1 MVRNLRIGI
10 DAMGGDYAP
19 EAVIKGVVE
28 AIPQLDSTTQI
39 VLFGDK
45 EAIEKCLKAEGYEG
59 QRVEIVPTTEVITMY
74 DHPAKAFQAKPD
86 SSIRKGFE
94 YLKAGKI
101 DGIASAGSTGAM
113 MAGAM
118 FTVGTTEG
126 VIRPAVSA
134 AIANVRGGY
143 TLLLDVGLNVDCKP
157 EVLAQYGIMGSIYAK
172 DLWGLESPK
181 VGLLNIGE
189 EESKGN
195 VATKAAYQMLSQTK
209 EINFVG
215 NIEGKDFYLGKADV
229 VVCDGFMGNVLLKLS
244 ESLRYIAKA
253 RKIND
258 EFLDN
263 LNYEIKGGTPALGV
277 NDVVI
282 VGHGSSS
289 VLALKNMVIQTELSI
304 KAGYAEDIRRA
315 FATKATAEEEK

>member
-1 MVRNLRIGI
+1 MRNLRIGI
-10 DAMGGDYAP
+10 DAMGGDFAP
-19 EAVIKGVVE
+19 AAVVKGVVE
-28 AIPQLDSTTQI
+28 AFSLLDESTRV

-45 EAIEKCLKAEGYEG
+45 EAIEECLKAEGYEG
-59 QRVEIVPTTEVITMY
+59 DRVEIVATTEVITMN
-74 DHPAKAFQAKPD
+74 DHPAKAFQSKPD

-94 YLKAGKI
+94 WLKAGKI

-157 EVLAQYGIMGSIYAK
+157 EVLHQYGIMGSIYAK
-172 DLWGLESPK
+172 DLWGLENPR

-195 VATKAAYQMLSQTK
+195 VAAKAAYQMLAAEES
-209 EINFVG
+209 INFVG
-215 NIEGKDFYLGKADV
+215 NIEGKDFYLGKVDV

-244 ESLRYIAKA
+244 ESLRFIAKA
-253 RKIND
+253 RKIED

-277 NDVVI
+277 GEVVI
-282 VGHGSSS
+282 VGHGASS
-289 VLALKNMVIQTELSI
+289 VLALKNMVHQTELSI
-304 KAGYAEDIRRA
+304 KAGYAEDIRKA
-315 FATKATAEEEK
+315 FAGRKTTAQE

>member
-1 MVRNLRIGI
+1 MSGLRIGV

-19 EAVIKGVVE
+19 EAVVKGVVE
-28 AIPQLDSTTQI
+28 ALPLLDATTRV

-45 EAIEKCLKAEGYEG
+45 EAIERCLKAEGYEG
-59 QRVEIVPTTEVITMY
+59 ERVEIVATTEVITMH
-74 DHPAKAFQAKPD
+74 DHPAKAFQSKPD

-157 EVLAQYGIMGSIYAK
+157 EVLHQYGIMGSIYAK
-172 DLWGLESPK
+172 DLWGLEAPR

-195 VATKAAYQMLSQTK
+195 AAAKAAYQMLAQEK
-209 EINFVG
+209 DINFVG
-215 NIEGKDFYLGKADV
+215 NIEGKEFYLGKADV
-229 VVCDGFMGNVLLKLS
+229 IVCDGFMGNVLLKLS
-244 ESLRYIAKA
+244 ESLRYIAKG
-253 RKIND
+253 RKIDD

-282 VGHGSSS
+282 VGHGSST
-289 VLALKNMVIQTELSI
+289 VLALRNMVHQTELSI
-304 KAGYAEDIRRA
+304 KSGYAKDIRDT
-315 FATKATAEEEK
+315 FAKRNTTAE

>member
-1 MVRNLRIGI
+1 
-10 DAMGGDYAP
+10 MGGDYAP
-19 EAVIKGVVE
+19 EAVVKGVVE
-28 AIPQLDSTTQI
+28 ALPLLDATTRV

-45 EAIEKCLKAEGYEG
+45 EAIERCLQAEGYEG
-59 QRVEIVPTTEVITMY
+59 ERVEIVATTEVITMH
-74 DHPAKAFQAKPD
+74 DHPAKAFQSKPD

-157 EVLAQYGIMGSIYAK
+157 EVLHQYGIMGSIYAK
-172 DLWGLESPK
+172 DLWGLEAPR

-195 VATKAAYQMLSQTK
+195 AAAKAAYKMLAEEK
-209 EINFVG
+209 AINFVG
-215 NIEGKDFYLGKADV
+215 NIEGKEFYLGKADV
-229 VVCDGFMGNVLLKLS
+229 IVCDGFMGNVLLKLS
-244 ESLRYIAKA
+244 ESLRFIAKA
-253 RKIND
+253 RKIDD

-282 VGHGSSS
+282 VGHGSST
-289 VLALKNMVIQTELSI
+289 VLALRNMVHQTELSI
-304 KAGYAEDIRRA
+304 KSGYAKDIRDT
-315 FATKATAEEEK
+315 FAKRNTTAE

>member
-1 MVRNLRIGI
+1 MRSLRIGV

-19 EAVIKGVVE
+19 EAVVKGVVE
-28 AIPQLDSTTQI
+28 ALELLDSTTKV

-45 EAIEKCLKAEGYEG
+45 EAIERCLQSEGYEG
-59 QRVEIVPTTEVITMY
+59 DRVEVVATTEVITMH
-74 DHPAKAFQAKPD
+74 DHPAKAFQSKPD

-157 EVLAQYGIMGSIYAK
+157 EVLHQYGIMGSIYAK

-195 VATKAAYQMLSQTK
+195 AAAKAAYQMLAAEES
-209 EINFVG
+209 INFVG

-244 ESLRYIAKA
+244 ESLRFIAKA
-253 RKIND
+253 RKIDD

-277 NDVVI
+277 NEVVI
-282 VGHGSSS
+282 VGHGSST
-289 VLALKNMVIQTELSI
+289 VLALRNMVHQTELSV
-304 KAGYAEDIRRA
+304 KSGYAEDIRRA
-315 FATKATAEEEK
+315 FAERKATAED

>member
-1 MVRNLRIGI
+1 MRGLRIGI
-10 DAMGGDYAP
+10 DAMGGDFAP
-19 EAVIKGVVE
+19 DAVIKGVVE
-28 AIPQLDSTTQI
+28 SLALLDATTQV

-45 EAIEKCLKAEGYEG
+45 EAIERCLKAEGYEG
-59 QRVEIVPTTEVITMY
+59 DRIEIVATSEVITMG
-74 DHPAKAFQAKPD
+74 DHPVKAFQAKPD
-86 SSIRKGFE
+86 SSIRRGFE
-94 YLKAGKI
+94 WLKTGKI

-118 FTVGTTEG
+118 MMVGTTEG

-157 EVLAQYGIMGSIYAK
+157 EVLCQYGLMGSIYAK
-172 DLWGLESPK
+172 DLWGLSSPR
-181 VGLLNIGE
+181 VALLNMGE

-195 VATKAAYQMLSQTK
+195 AQAKAAYQMLTEDK
-209 EINFVG
+209 RINFVG
-215 NIEGKDFYLGKADV
+215 NVEGKDFYLGKADV
-229 VVCDGFMGNVLLKLS
+229 IVCDGFMGNVLLKLS

-253 RKIND
+253 RKIDD

-282 VGHGSSS
+282 VGHGAST
-289 VLALKNMVIQTELSI
+289 VLALRNMVHQTELSI

-315 FATKATAEEEK
+315 FAEEKTNTAEQ

>member
-1 MVRNLRIGI
+1 MRNLRIGV

-19 EAVIKGVVE
+19 EAVVKGAVE
-28 AIPQLDSTTQI
+28 ALPLLDATSKV

-45 EAIEKCLKAEGYEG
+45 EAIERCLEAEGYEG
-59 QRVEIVPTTEVITMY
+59 DRIEIVATSEVITMH
-74 DHPAKAFQAKPD
+74 DHPAKAFQSKPD

-118 FTVGTTEG
+118 FTVGVTEG
-126 VIRPAVSA
+126 VIRPAISA

-157 EVLAQYGIMGSIYAK
+157 EVLHQYGIMGSIYAK
-172 DLWGLESPK
+172 DLWGLENPR

-195 VATKAAYQMLSQTK
+195 AAAKAAYQMLAAEES
-209 EINFVG
+209 INFVG

-253 RKIND
+253 RKIDD

-277 NDVVI
+277 GEVVI
-282 VGHGSSS
+282 VGHGSST
-289 VLALKNMVIQTELSI
+289 VLALRNMVHQTELSI
-304 KAGYAEDIRRA
+304 KSGYAEDIRKA
-315 FATKATAEEEK
+315 FAERKTTVE

>member
-1 MVRNLRIGI
+1 
-10 DAMGGDYAP
+10 MGGDYAP
-19 EAVIKGVVE
+19 EAVVKGVVE
-28 AIPQLDSTTQI
+28 ALPLLDATTRV
-39 VLFGDK
+39 VLFGDE
-45 EAIEKCLKAEGYEG
+45 EAIERCLQAEGYEG
-59 QRVEIVPTTEVITMY
+59 ERVEIVATTEVITMH
-74 DHPAKAFQAKPD
+74 DHPAKAFQSKPD

-157 EVLAQYGIMGSIYAK
+157 EVLHQYGIMGSIYAK
-172 DLWGLESPK
+172 DLWGLEAPR

-195 VATKAAYQMLSQTK
+195 AAAKAAYKMLAEEK
-209 EINFVG
+209 DINFVG
-215 NIEGKDFYLGKADV
+215 NIEGKEFYLGKADV
-229 VVCDGFMGNVLLKLS
+229 IVCDGFMGNVLLKLS
-244 ESLRYIAKA
+244 ESLRFIAKA
-253 RKIND
+253 RKIDD

-282 VGHGSSS
+282 VGHGSST
-289 VLALKNMVIQTELSI
+289 VLALRNMVHQTELSI
-304 KAGYAEDIRRA
+304 KSGYAKDIRDT
-315 FATKATAEEEK
+315 FAKRNTTAE

>member
-1 MVRNLRIGI
+1 
-10 DAMGGDYAP
+10 MGGDYAP
-19 EAVIKGVVE
+19 EAVVKGAVE
-28 AIPQLDSTTQI
+28 ALPLLDATSKV

-45 EAIEKCLKAEGYEG
+45 EAIERCLEAEGYEG
-59 QRVEIVPTTEVITMY
+59 DRIEIVATSEVITMH
-74 DHPAKAFQAKPD
+74 DHPAKAFQSKPD

-118 FTVGTTEG
+118 FTVGVTEG
-126 VIRPAVSA
+126 VIRPAISA

-157 EVLAQYGIMGSIYAK
+157 EVLHQYGIMGSIYAK
-172 DLWGLESPK
+172 DLWGLENPR

-195 VATKAAYQMLSQTK
+195 AAAKAAYQMLAAEES
-209 EINFVG
+209 INFVG

-253 RKIND
+253 RKIDD

-277 NDVVI
+277 GEVVI
-282 VGHGSSS
+282 VGHGSST
-289 VLALKNMVIQTELSI
+289 VLALRNMVHQTELSI
-304 KAGYAEDIRRA
+304 KSGYAEDIRKA
-315 FATKATAEEEK
+315 FAERKTTVE

>member
-1 MVRNLRIGI
+1 
-10 DAMGGDYAP
+10 MGGDYAP
-19 EAVIKGVVE
+19 EAVVKGVVE
-28 AIPQLDSTTQI
+28 ALPLLDATTRV

-45 EAIEKCLKAEGYEG
+45 EAIERCLQAEGYEG
-59 QRVEIVPTTEVITMY
+59 ERVEIVATTEVITMH
-74 DHPAKAFQAKPD
+74 DHPAKAFQSKPD

-134 AIANVRGGY
+134 AIVNVRGGY

-157 EVLAQYGIMGSIYAK
+157 EVLHQYGIMGSIYAK
-172 DLWGLESPK
+172 DLWGLEAPR

-195 VATKAAYQMLSQTK
+195 AAAKAAYKMLAEEK
-209 EINFVG
+209 DINFVG
-215 NIEGKDFYLGKADV
+215 NIEGKEFYLGKADV
-229 VVCDGFMGNVLLKLS
+229 IVCDGFMGNVLLKLS
-244 ESLRYIAKA
+244 ESLRFIAKA
-253 RKIND
+253 RKIDD

-282 VGHGSSS
+282 VGHGSST
-289 VLALKNMVIQTELSI
+289 VLALRNMVHQTELSI
-304 KAGYAEDIRRA
+304 KSGYAKDIRDT
-315 FATKATAEEEK
+315 FAKRNTTAE

>member
-1 MVRNLRIGI
+1 MRSLRIGI
-10 DAMGGDYAP
+10 DAMGGDFAP
-19 EAVIKGVVE
+19 EAVVKGVVQSIE
-28 AIPQLDSTTQI
+28 LLQPTTQV

-45 EAIEKCLKAEGYEG
+45 ERIEQLLAAEGYEG
-59 QRVEIVPTTEVITMY
+59 SRIEIVPTTEVITMH
-74 DHPAKAFQAKPD
+74 DHPAKAFQSKPD
-86 SSIRKGFE
+86 SSVRKGFE
-94 YLKAGKI
+94 WLKAGKI
-101 DGIASAGSTGAM
+101 DGFASAGSTGAM

-118 FTVGTTEG
+118 LTVGVTEG

-157 EVLAQYGIMGSIYAK
+157 EVLAQYGLMGSIYAK
-172 DLWGLESPK
+172 DLWGLENPK

-195 VATKAAYQMLSQTK
+195 AASKAAYQMLAQT
-209 EINFVG
+209 EGINFVG
-215 NIEGKDFYLGKADV
+215 NIEGKDYFTGKADV
-229 VVCDGFMGNVLLKLS
+229 IVCDGFMGNVLLKMS

-253 RKIND
+253 RKIED

-277 NDVVI
+277 NSVVI
-282 VGHGSSS
+282 VGHGSST
-289 VLALKNMVIQTELSI
+289 VLALRNMVHQTELSI
-304 KAGYAEDIRRA
+304 QAGYAEDIRKA
-315 FATKATAEEEK
+315 FAPAEEA

>member
-1 MVRNLRIGI
+1 MRNLRVGV

-19 EAVIKGVVE
+19 DAVIKGVVE
-28 AIPQLDSTTQI
+28 AMPLLDESTTV

-45 EAIEKCLKAEGYEG
+45 EAIERCLEAEGYKGE
-59 QRVEIVPTTEVITMY
+59 RIEIVATTEVITMN

-143 TLLLDVGLNVDCKP
+143 TLLLDAGLNVDCKP
-157 EVLAQYGIMGSIYAK
+157 EVLHQYGIMGSIYAK
-172 DLWGLESPK
+172 DLWGLKNPK

-195 VATKAAYQMLSQTK
+195 AAAKAAYQMLAQEK
-209 EINFVG
+209 DINFVG

-253 RKIND
+253 RKIDD

-282 VGHGSSS
+282 VGHGSST
-289 VLALKNMVIQTELSI
+289 VLALRNMVHQTELSI
-304 KAGYAEDIRRA
+304 KSGYAEDIRKA
-315 FATKATAEEEK
+315 FAARKTAE

>member
-1 MVRNLRIGI
+1 MRNLRIGV

-19 EAVIKGVVE
+19 EAVVKGAVE
-28 AIPQLDSTTQI
+28 ALPLLDATSKV

-45 EAIEKCLKAEGYEG
+45 EAIERCLEAEGYEG
-59 QRVEIVPTTEVITMY
+59 DRIEIVATSEVITMH
-74 DHPAKAFQAKPD
+74 DHPAKAFQSTPD

-118 FTVGTTEG
+118 FTVGVTEG
-126 VIRPAVSA
+126 VIRPAISA
-134 AIANVRGGY
+134 AIANVRRGY

-157 EVLAQYGIMGSIYAK
+157 EVLHQYGIMGSIYAK
-172 DLWGLESPK
+172 DLWGLENPR

-195 VATKAAYQMLSQTK
+195 AAAKAAYQMLAAEES
-209 EINFVG
+209 INFVG
-215 NIEGKDFYLGKADV
+215 NIEGKEFYLGKADV

-253 RKIND
+253 RKIED

-277 NDVVI
+277 GEVVI
-282 VGHGSSS
+282 VGHGSST
-289 VLALKNMVIQTELSI
+289 VLALRNMVHQTELSI
-304 KAGYAEDIRRA
+304 KSGYAEDIRKA
-315 FATKATAEEEK
+315 FAERKTTVE

>member
-1 MVRNLRIGI
+1 MRSLRIGV

-19 EAVIKGVVE
+19 EAVVKGVVE
-28 AIPQLDSTTQI
+28 SLSLLDVTSKV

-45 EAIEKCLKAEGYEG
+45 EAIERCLEAEGYKG
-59 QRVEIVPTTEVITMY
+59 DRIEIVATTEVITMN
-74 DHPAKAFQAKPD
+74 DHPAKAFQSKPD

-94 YLKAGKI
+94 WLKAGKI

-118 FTVGTTEG
+118 FTVGVTEG
-126 VIRPAVSA
+126 VIRPAISA

-157 EVLAQYGIMGSIYAK
+157 EVLHQYSIMGSIYAK
-172 DLWGLESPK
+172 DLWGLENPR

-195 VATKAAYQMLSQTK
+195 AATKAAYQMLASEK
-209 EINFVG
+209 SINFVG

-244 ESLRYIAKA
+244 ESLRFIAKA
-253 RKIND
+253 RKIDD

-277 NDVVI
+277 GEVVI
-282 VGHGSSS
+282 VGHGSST
-289 VLALKNMVIQTELSI
+289 VLALRNMVHQTELSI
-304 KAGYAEDIRRA
+304 KSGYAEDIRKA
-315 FATKATAEEEK
+315 FAERKTTAE

>member
-1 MVRNLRIGI
+1 MSGLRIGV

-19 EAVIKGVVE
+19 EAVVKGVVE
-28 AIPQLDSTTQI
+28 ALPLLDATTKV

-45 EAIEKCLKAEGYEG
+45 EAIERCLKAEGYEG
-59 QRVEIVPTTEVITMY
+59 ERVEIVATTEVITMH
-74 DHPAKAFQAKPD
+74 DHPAKAFQSKPD

-157 EVLAQYGIMGSIYAK
+157 EVLHQYGIMGSIYAK
-172 DLWGLESPK
+172 DLWGLEAPR

-195 VATKAAYQMLSQTK
+195 AAAKAAYQMLAQEK
-209 EINFVG
+209 DINFVG
-215 NIEGKDFYLGKADV
+215 NIEGKEFYLGKADV
-229 VVCDGFMGNVLLKLS
+229 IVCDGFMGNVLLKLS
-244 ESLRYIAKA
+244 ESLRYIAKG
-253 RKIND
+253 RKIDD

-282 VGHGSSS
+282 VGHGSST
-289 VLALKNMVIQTELSI
+289 VLALRNMVHQTELSI
-304 KAGYAEDIRRA
+304 KSGYAKDIRDT
-315 FATKATAEEEK
+315 FAKRNTTAE

>member
-1 MVRNLRIGI
+1 MRDLRVGV

-28 AIPQLDSTTQI
+28 ALPLLEESTKV

-45 EAIEKCLKAEGYEG
+45 EAIERCLEAEGYKGE
-59 QRVEIVPTTEVITMY
+59 RIEIVATTEVITMN
-74 DHPAKAFQAKPD
+74 DHPAKAFQSKPD

-157 EVLAQYGIMGSIYAK
+157 EVLYQYGIMGSIYAK
-172 DLWGLESPK
+172 DLWGLEKPK

-195 VATKAAYQMLSQTK
+195 AAAKAAYQMLAQEK
-209 EINFVG
+209 DINFVG

-282 VGHGSSS
+282 VGHGSST
-289 VLALKNMVIQTELSI
+289 VLALRNMVHQTELSI
-304 KAGYAEDIRRA
+304 KSGYAEDIRKA
-315 FATKATAEEEK
+315 FAERKNTAE

>member
-1 MVRNLRIGI
+1 MRNLRVGV

-28 AIPQLDSTTQI
+28 ALPLLEESTKV

-45 EAIEKCLKAEGYEG
+45 EAIERCLEVEGYKGE
-59 QRVEIVPTTEVITMY
+59 RIEIVATTEVITMN
-74 DHPAKAFQAKPD
+74 DHPAKAFQSKPD

-157 EVLAQYGIMGSIYAK
+157 EVLHQHGIMGSIYAK
-172 DLWGLESPK
+172 DLWGLENPK

-195 VATKAAYQMLSQTK
+195 AAAKAAYQMLAGEK
-209 EINFVG
+209 DINFVG

-253 RKIND
+253 RKIED

-282 VGHGSSS
+282 VGHGSST
-289 VLALKNMVIQTELSI
+289 VLALRNMVHQTELSI
-304 KAGYAEDIRRA
+304 KSGYAEDIRKA
-315 FATKATAEEEK
+315 FAERKNTAE

>member
-1 MVRNLRIGI
+1 MRNLRVGV

-28 AIPQLDSTTQI
+28 ALPLLEESTKV

-45 EAIEKCLKAEGYEG
+45 EAIERCLEAEGYKGE
-59 QRVEIVPTTEVITMY
+59 RIEIVATTEVITMN
-74 DHPAKAFQAKPD
+74 DHPAKAFQSKPD

-157 EVLAQYGIMGSIYAK
+157 EVLHQYGIMGSISAK
-172 DLWGLESPK
+172 DLWGLENPK

-195 VATKAAYQMLSQTK
+195 AAAKAAYQMLAGEK
-209 EINFVG
+209 DINFVG

-253 RKIND
+253 RKIED

-282 VGHGSSS
+282 VGHGSST
-289 VLALKNMVIQTELSI
+289 VLALRNMVHQTELSI
-304 KAGYAEDIRRA
+304 KSGYAEDIRKA
-315 FATKATAEEEK
+315 FAERKNTAE

>member
-1 MVRNLRIGI
+1 
-10 DAMGGDYAP
+10 MGGDFAP
-19 EAVIKGVVE
+19 DAVVKGVVE
-28 AIPQLDSTTQI
+28 SIDLLQATTQV

-45 EAIEKCLKAEGYEG
+45 ERIEALLKAEGYEG
-59 QRVEIVPTTEVITMY
+59 NRIEIVPTTEVITMG
-74 DHPAKAFQAKPD
+74 DHPAKAFQTKPD

-101 DGIASAGSTGAM
+101 DGFASAGSTGAM

-118 FTVGTTEG
+118 LMVGVTEG

-157 EVLAQYGIMGSIYAK
+157 EVLCQYGLMGSIYAK
-172 DLWGLESPK
+172 DLWGLENPK

-189 EESKGN
+189 EASKGN
-195 VATKAAYQMLSQTK
+195 AASKAAYQMLAET
-209 EINFVG
+209 EGINFVG
-215 NIEGKDFYLGKADV
+215 NIEGKDYFTGKADV
-229 VVCDGFMGNVLLKLS
+229 IVCDGFVGNVLLKMS

-253 RKIND
+253 RKIED

-277 NDVVI
+277 NSVVI
-282 VGHGSSS
+282 VGHGSST
-289 VLALKNMVIQTELSI
+289 VLALRNMVHQTELSI
-304 KAGYAEDIRRA
+304 QAGYAEDIRKA
-315 FATKATAEEEK
+315 FATKA

>member
-1 MVRNLRIGI
+1 
-10 DAMGGDYAP
+10 MGGDYAP
-19 EAVIKGVVE
+19 EAVVKGVVE
-28 AIPQLDSTTQI
+28 ALPLLDATTRV

-45 EAIEKCLKAEGYEG
+45 EAIERCLQAEGYKGE
-59 QRVEIVPTTEVITMY
+59 RVEIVATTEVITMH
-74 DHPAKAFQAKPD
+74 DHPAKAFQSKPD

-157 EVLAQYGIMGSIYAK
+157 EVLHQYGIMGSIYAK
-172 DLWGLESPK
+172 DLWGLEAPR

-195 VATKAAYQMLSQTK
+195 AAAKAAYKMLAEEK
-209 EINFVG
+209 DINFVG
-215 NIEGKDFYLGKADV
+215 NIEGKEFYLGKADV
-229 VVCDGFMGNVLLKLS
+229 IVCDGFMGNVLLKLS
-244 ESLRYIAKA
+244 ESLRFIAKA
-253 RKIND
+253 RKIDD

-282 VGHGSSS
+282 VGHGSST
-289 VLALKNMVIQTELSI
+289 VLALRNMVHQTELSI
-304 KAGYAEDIRRA
+304 KSGYAKDIRDT
-315 FATKATAEEEK
+315 FAKRNTTAE

>member
-1 MVRNLRIGI
+1 
-10 DAMGGDYAP
+10 MGGDYAP
-19 EAVIKGVVE
+19 EVVVKGAVE
-28 AIPQLDSTTQI
+28 ALPLLDATSKV

-45 EAIEKCLKAEGYEG
+45 EAIERCLEAEGYEG
-59 QRVEIVPTTEVITMY
+59 DRIEIVATSEVITMH
-74 DHPAKAFQAKPD
+74 DHPAKAFQSKPD

-118 FTVGTTEG
+118 FTVGVTEG
-126 VIRPAVSA
+126 VIRPAISA

-157 EVLAQYGIMGSIYAK
+157 EVLHQYAIMGSIYAK

-195 VATKAAYQMLSQTK
+195 AAAKAAYQMLK
-209 EINFVG
+209 EESAINFVG

-253 RKIND
+253 RKIED
-258 EFLDN
+258 QFLDN

-282 VGHGSSS
+282 VGHGSST
-289 VLALKNMVIQTELSI
+289 VLALKNMVLQTELSI

-315 FATKATAEEEK
+315 FAERNTTAE

>member
-1 MVRNLRIGI
+1 MSGLRIGV

-19 EAVIKGVVE
+19 EAVVKGVVE
-28 AIPQLDSTTQI
+28 ALPLLDATTRV

-45 EAIEKCLKAEGYEG
+45 EAIERCLKAEGYEG
-59 QRVEIVPTTEVITMY
+59 ERVEIVATTEVITMH
-74 DHPAKAFQAKPD
+74 DHPAKAFQSKPD

-157 EVLAQYGIMGSIYAK
+157 EVLHQYGIMGSIYAK
-172 DLWGLESPK
+172 DLWGLEAPR

-195 VATKAAYQMLSQTK
+195 AAAKAAYQMLAQEK

-215 NIEGKDFYLGKADV
+215 NIEGKEFYLGKADV
-229 VVCDGFMGNVLLKLS
+229 IVCDGFMGNVLLKLS
-244 ESLRYIAKA
+244 ESLRFIAKA
-253 RKIND
+253 RKIDD

-282 VGHGSSS
+282 VGHGSST
-289 VLALKNMVIQTELSI
+289 VLALRNMVHQTELSI
-304 KAGYAEDIRRA
+304 KSGYAKDIRDT
-315 FATKATAEEEK
+315 FAKRNTTAE

>member
-1 MVRNLRIGI
+1 
-10 DAMGGDYAP
+10 MGGDYAP
-19 EAVIKGVVE
+19 EAVVKGAVE
-28 AIPQLDSTTQI
+28 ALPLLDATSKV

-45 EAIEKCLKAEGYEG
+45 EAIERCLEAEGYEG
-59 QRVEIVPTTEVITMY
+59 DRIEIVATSEVITMH
-74 DHPAKAFQAKPD
+74 DHPAKAFQSKPD

-118 FTVGTTEG
+118 FTVGVTEG
-126 VIRPAVSA
+126 VIRPAISA

-157 EVLAQYGIMGSIYAK
+157 EVLHQYGIMGSIYAK
-172 DLWGLESPK
+172 DLWGLENPR

-195 VATKAAYQMLSQTK
+195 AAAKAAYQMLAAEES
-209 EINFVG
+209 INFVG

-253 RKIND
+253 RKIDD

-263 LNYEIKGGTPALGV
+263 LNYEIRGGTPALGV
-277 NDVVI
+277 GEVVI
-282 VGHGSSS
+282 VGHGSST
-289 VLALKNMVIQTELSI
+289 VLALRNMVHQAELSI
-304 KAGYAEDIRRA
+304 KSGYAEDIRKA
-315 FATKATAEEEK
+315 FAERKTTVE

>member
-1 MVRNLRIGI
+1 
-10 DAMGGDYAP
+10 
-19 EAVIKGVVE
+19 VE
-28 AIPQLDSTTQI
+28 LVA
-39 VLFGDK
+39 
-45 EAIEKCLKAEGYEG
+45 
-59 QRVEIVPTTEVITMY
+59 TTEVITMH
-74 DHPAKAFQAKPD
+74 DHPAKAFQSKPD

-157 EVLAQYGIMGSIYAK
+157 EVLHQYGIMGSIYAK
-172 DLWGLESPK
+172 DLWGLEAPR

-195 VATKAAYQMLSQTK
+195 AAAKAAYKMLAEEK

-215 NIEGKDFYLGKADV
+215 NIEGKEFYLGKADV
-229 VVCDGFMGNVLLKLS
+229 IVCDGFMGNVLLKLS
-244 ESLRYIAKA
+244 ESLRFIAKA
-253 RKIND
+253 RKIDD

-282 VGHGSSS
+282 VGHGSST
-289 VLALKNMVIQTELSI
+289 VLALRNMVHQTELSI
-304 KAGYAEDIRRA
+304 KSGYAKDIRDT
-315 FATKATAEEEK
+315 FAKRNTTAE

>member
-1 MVRNLRIGI
+1 MSGLRIGV

-19 EAVIKGVVE
+19 EAVVKGVVE
-28 AIPQLDSTTQI
+28 ALPLLDATTK
-39 VLFGDK
+39 VVVFGDK
-45 EAIEKCLKAEGYEG
+45 EAIERCLKAEGYEG
-59 QRVEIVPTTEVITMY
+59 ERVEIVATTEVITMH
-74 DHPAKAFQAKPD
+74 DHPAKAFQSKPD

-157 EVLAQYGIMGSIYAK
+157 EVLHQYGIMGSIYAK
-172 DLWGLESPK
+172 DLWGLEAPR

-195 VATKAAYQMLSQTK
+195 AAAKAAYQMLAQEK

-215 NIEGKDFYLGKADV
+215 NIEGKEFYLGKADV
-229 VVCDGFMGNVLLKLS
+229 IVCDGFMGNVLLKLS

-253 RKIND
+253 RKIDD

-282 VGHGSSS
+282 VGHGSST
-289 VLALKNMVIQTELSI
+289 VLALRNMVHQTELSI
-304 KAGYAEDIRRA
+304 KSGYAKDIRDT
-315 FATKATAEEEK
+315 FAKRNTTAE